1 MSQKLT
7 QDRVNT
13 LVETLSAL
21 ICEDELL
28 TREQRENMVKTVAI
42 LGGLHERLGQ
52 VSASKEVLKQAKAEK
67 VKKPREPNAV
77 FPRTGKIWTQEEAE
91 LIHSI
96 IDDMPDQEIDN
107 HILWLSGKLG
117 RTPYAIALKILNE
130 GRMNAEW
137 SKTWK
142 EAAKEIREKHM
153 AAAAAAEEQISE
165 TKESEA

>member
-13 LVETLSAL
+13 LVETLSSL
-21 ICEDELL
+21 ICENELL

-67 VKKPREPNAV
+67 AKKTREPNAV

-96 IDDMPDQEIDN
+96 IDDIPDQEVDN

-142 EAAKEIREKHM
+142 EAAKEIREKHK
-153 AAAAAAEEQISE
+153 AAATAAEEQISE
-165 TKESEA
+165 TNESEA